1 MIVGILGLIASGK
14 STVGSI
20 IAQKEKALLFD
31 MDFEF
36 PEEYRERH
44 RRGEVVPPEDVKI
57 YQREM
62 VERLLRKEEK
72 NIVMAGFFLDKE
84 LPSYIEKNA
93 EIIWINLFTDD
104 RGVLEERIRN
114 RKGHFAA
121 GMEVL
126 EDNWAARR
134 DQIIGSIIVDCN
146 QRLEKVVSDCIYYIN
161 KKNHSH

>member
-1 MIVGILGLIASGK
+1 
-14 STVGSI
+14 
-20 IAQKEKALLFD
+20 
-31 MDFEF
+31 
-36 PEEYRERH
+36 
-44 RRGEVVPPEDVKI
+44 
-57 YQREM
+57 M
-62 VERLLRKEEK
+62 VERLLKKEEK
-72 NIVMAGFFLDKE
+72 NIIMAGFFLDKE